1 MKKRFIVLIDFSE
14 HSESLLKYAYD
25 WSKQVSAEFLLLHQ
39 TQVVAPSLADSDSR
53 DSLTQQINTE
63 AQDKLEKFARKILP
77 YYSKVNYA
85 VSEKNLKLTLQT
97 HLEEAYDDLVFVGIK
112 ETSFRK
118 KIFLGS
124 TVIELIDDVDS
135 TVVAMPKEM
144 MQFSHEKIFVAVTEK
159 HPLNILELNN
169 FLNFID
175 ESKTNIT
182 FFHLADA
189 GEDTDAIEKKLHDL
203 SKLFAARYDTSFE
216 IYEKDAYF
224 TDIKKVINN
233 TVDELLIVQKG
244 SRHLTDKLFRRFL
257 INDLVF
263 EGETPLIVLP

>member
-1 MKKRFIVLIDFSE
+1 M
-14 HSESLLKYAYD
+14 
-25 WSKQVSAEFLLLHQ
+25 
-39 TQVVAPSLADSDSR
+39 
-53 DSLTQQINTE
+53 
-63 AQDKLEKFARKILP
+63 
-77 YYSKVNYA
+77 
-85 VSEKNLKLTLQT
+85 QT
-97 HLEEAYDDLVFVGIK
+97 HLAEAYDDLVFVGIK